1 MILQNIHLHMLVP
14 GKDFHMKKAT
24 VTVHPDYTIGEI
36 SPRLF
41 GAFLEP
47 IGSMVNGSMFNPKH
61 PTADAKGMRR
71 DFIEA
76 LREAGLPALRLPGG
90 NFVSAWQWKDSI
102 GPLESRKAHLDLA
115 WFQYITNEVGHDEYL
130 QWAEQIG
137 AEPIYTVNLGTG
149 TLQDAVDCVEY
160 TNHPGGTWWSDLRK
174 TNGHPDPYNVKI
186 WCLGNEMDGPW
197 QVASYERNPRD
208 YGILAHETS
217 KAMKFA
223 DPRIETV
230 ACVSSSPFLHHYPDW
245 DLQALTECYETVDYI
260 SLHHYH
266 SAPPDLPQALL
277 AGYQAFEDYIRT
289 EIALCDFL
297 RTKLRVNKTMM
308 LSLDEYA
315 SFFRPRGE
323 IHPGKGGRQN
333 ASGFLNLD
341 PNRTYI
347 RHDPDDWST
356 RRMPPSDG
364 EMLYALA
371 EASTM
376 MVLLR
381 HADRI
386 KIGCATGGLNSL
398 CRTSR
403 EHVWRGANYYP
414 NMDMHRVAG
423 AMSMQCAVVCDRYDV
438 PGYVIDDMN
447 QYSGFDGVETVQAAA
462 AFRPETGELTVFV
475 LNADLDEDQR
485 LTLNLKGFEGLN
497 FTEHTELY
505 SDDPD
510 ARNTFENSNAIV
522 PKKNQDT
529 SLEKGILTAKL
540 RKASWNVF
548 RFTVK
553 R

>member
-1 MILQNIHLHMLVP
+1 
-14 GKDFHMKKAT
+14 MKKASI
-24 VTVHPDYTIGEI
+24 TVHPDYTVGEI

-61 PTADAKGMRR
+61 PTADAQGMRQ
-71 DFIEA
+71 DFIAA
-76 LREAGLPALRLPGG
+76 LREAGLPAVRLPGG

-102 GPLESRKAHLDLA
+102 GPIAERKAHLDLA

-130 QWAEQIG
+130 QWAEKVG
-137 AEPIYTVNLGTG
+137 AEPIYTVNLATG

-174 TNGHPDPYNVKI
+174 KNGHPEPYNVRV

-197 QVASYERNPRD
+197 QVGSYERNPRE

-223 DPRIETV
+223 DPRIETM
-230 ACVSSSPFLHHYPDW
+230 ACVSSSPFLNHYPDW

-266 SAPPDLPQALL
+266 SAPADLPEALA
-277 AGYQAFEDYIRT
+277 AGYLAYEDYIRT
-289 EIALCDFL
+289 EIALCDYL

-308 LSLDEYA
+308 LALDEYA
-315 SFFRPRGE
+315 AFYRPRGE
-323 IHPGKGGRQN
+323 LHPGKGSRQN
-333 ASGFLNLD
+333 AVSFLNLD
-341 PNRTYI
+341 PERRYI

-356 RRMPPSDG
+356 RRMPPTDA
-364 EMLYALA
+364 EMPRTLA
-371 EASTM
+371 EAGILLVM
-376 MVLLR
+376 LR

-386 KIGCATGGLNSL
+386 RIGCATGGLGSL
-398 CRTSR
+398 CATSR
-403 EHVWRGANYYP
+403 EHVWKGAAYYP
-414 NMDMHRVAG
+414 HMDMHRVAG
-423 AMSMQCAVVCDRYDV
+423 AVSMACSVQCDKYDV

-447 QYSGFDGVETVQAAA
+447 QYAGFEGAETVQAAA
-462 AFRPETGELTVFV
+462 ALRPETGELTVFA
-475 LNADLDEDQR
+475 LNADLREDQA
-485 LTLNLKGFEGLN
+485 LTLNLKGFDGLT

-505 SDDPD
+505 AAEDG
-510 ARNTFENSNAIV
+510 ARNTFEHPDALV

-529 SLEKGILTAKL
+529 ACDGGILTARL

-548 RFTVK
+548 RFQVSV

>member
-1 MILQNIHLHMLVP
+1 MIRCTYSIQPEEDSL
-14 GKDFHMKKAT
+14 MKIAS
-24 VTVHPDYTIGEI
+24 VTVHPDYRIGEI

-47 IGSMVNGSMFNPKH
+47 IGSMVDGSMFNPKH
-61 PTADAKGMRR
+61 PTADAQGMRL
-71 DFIEA
+71 DFMNA
-76 LREAGLPALRLPGG
+76 LREAGLPAVRLPGG

-102 GPLESRKAHLDLA
+102 GPVSQRRAHLDLA

-130 QWAEQIG
+130 QWAEKTG

-149 TLQDAVDCVEY
+149 TLQDAADCVEY

-174 TNGHPDPYNVKI
+174 KNGHADPYNVRV

-217 KAMKFA
+217 KAMKFV

-230 ACVSSSPFLHHYPDW
+230 ACVSSSPFLNHYPDW

-266 SAPPDLPQALL
+266 SAPPDLPEALL
-277 AGYQAFEDYIRT
+277 AGYQAFEEYIRT

-297 RTKLRVNKTMM
+297 RTKLRTGRTMM
-308 LSLDEYA
+308 LALDEYA
-315 SFFRPRGE
+315 SFCRPRGE
-323 IHPGKGGRQN
+323 VHLGKGGRQN
-333 ASGFLNLD
+333 AETFLNLD
-341 PNRTYI
+341 PDRTYI

-356 RRMPPSDG
+356 RRMPPSSG
-364 EMLYALA
+364 EMQHTLA
-371 EASTM
+371 EAGILL
-376 MVLLR
+376 VLLR

-398 CRTSR
+398 CRTDR
-403 EHVWRGANYYP
+403 EHVWKGALHYP
-414 NMDMHRVAG
+414 HMDMHRVAG
-423 AMSMQCAVVCDRYDV
+423 GTSLRCSVSCDTYDV
-438 PGYVIDDMN
+438 PGYAIDDMN
-447 QYSGFDGVETVQAAA
+447 QYGGFEGVETVQAAA
-462 AFRPETGELTVFV
+462 ALCPDTGELTVFV
-475 LNADLDEDQR
+475 LNADLREDQA
-485 LTLNLKGFEGLN
+485 LTLNLKGFEGLAY
-497 FTEHTELY
+497 TEHTELY

-510 ARNTFENSNAIV
+510 ACNTFENPRAIL
-522 PKKNQDT
+522 PRKNQDT
-529 SLEKGILTAKL
+529 ALDGGILTAKL

-548 RFTVK
+548 RFRTAAQ
-553 R
+553 

>member
-1 MILQNIHLHMLVP
+1 
-14 GKDFHMKKAT
+14 MKKAKI
-24 VTVHPDYTIGEI
+24 TVHPGYRIGGI

-47 IGSMVNGSMFNPKH
+47 IGSMVNGSMYNPKH
-61 PTADAKGMRR
+61 PTADAQGMRG
-71 DFIEA
+71 DFIRC
-76 LREAGLPALRLPGG
+76 LREAGLPAVRLPGG

-102 GPLESRKAHLDLA
+102 GPVAERKAHLDLA

-130 QWAEQIG
+130 QWAEKTG

-160 TNHPGGTWWSDLRK
+160 TNHEGGTWWSDLRK
-174 TNGHPDPYNVKI
+174 KNGHEKPYNVKT

-197 QVASYERNPRD
+197 QAGSYERDPRG

-223 DPRIETV
+223 DPRIETI
-230 ACVSSSPFLHHYPDW
+230 ACVSSSPFLNHYPDW
-245 DLQALTECYETVDYI
+245 DLEALAECYETVDYI

-266 SAPPDLPQALL
+266 SAPPDLPEALL

-289 EIALCDFL
+289 EIALCDYL
-297 RTKLRVNKTMM
+297 RTKLRTGKTMM
-308 LSLDEYA
+308 LALDEYA
-315 SFFRPRGE
+315 AFIRPRGE
-323 IHPGKGGRQN
+323 HHLGKGGRQN
-333 ASGFLNLD
+333 ADSFLNLD
-341 PNRTYI
+341 PERRYI

-364 EMLYALA
+364 EMMHTLA
-371 EASTM
+371 EAGILL
-376 MVLLR
+376 VLLR

-403 EHVWRGANYYP
+403 EHVWKGASYYP
-414 NMDMHRVAG
+414 FTDMIRISG
-423 AMSMQCAVVCDRYDV
+423 ADSLACIVECDTYDV
-438 PGYVIDDMN
+438 PGYAIDDMN
-447 QYSGFDGVETVQAAA
+447 QYGGFEKVETVQAAA
-462 AFRPETGELTVFV
+462 ALDPETGALTLFV
-475 LNADLDEDQR
+475 LNADLREDQA
-485 LTLNLKGFEGLN
+485 LTADLRGFGSLKLE
-497 FTEHTELY
+497 EHTELY
-505 SDDPD
+505 CEDAE
-510 ARNTFENSNAIV
+510 ARNTFEQPDRIV
-522 PKKNQDT
+522 PRQNKE
-529 SLEKGILTAKL
+529 SLLDAGVLTARL

-548 RFTVK
+548 RFT